1 MFTLD
6 FKLLFTKMIKG
17 ILCFCLLFIWVN
29 KGAAQQVK
37 YKTYSVDEG
46 LSQISVWD
54 VLVDHKGF
62 LWIATADGINRFD
75 GNKMELFKGN
85 KNAKGLIGGDYYYHF
100 YEDSKNR
107 FWLSSTHGLGYFDAA
122 KNDFISFR
130 VSHQIYTFMGEQK
143 PGELWVMVGSEKV
156 IMIDL
161 VRLKV
166 VDSIMVN
173 CPLTGIATMQNAVSL
188 PNYFVVVLQS
198 TMLLVVNKKTHAFK
212 LVETKV
218 NNGSF
223 IIKMNDSTVISMFNT
238 TRQIFHISDTGVT
251 IKVEQ
256 RQQFKEVERV
266 TDCLIWN
273 KEFLLSTA
281 KGMYILDSI
290 NYELKR
296 KLPEPYSV
304 GIKGINYY
312 QCLYQDKRG
321 NLYMGMNGSG
331 LKIWSPY
338 SHKFKHYA
346 TPNEQTNMIKS
357 FVKMPNQVLYAGLF
371 DKGIMAYHLMHG
383 DSQEH
388 CFKGTGKPINTIPA
402 MMQLDAEHIV
412 FGEYNNI
419 YVWNVTSKKIV
430 QKITIGKN
438 ATPGYQH
445 FQRFNGKF
453 FFSYDSIRS
462 GFVAMFSLQNN
473 KVETL
478 FKLNNA
484 HPSCFTFLNNGNCLF
499 GTRNGLFIY
508 DLVSKKIISTNIKTH
523 IKSILKTSTGQYFVA
538 TLDGLFLLN
547 NDFNAQKCWN
557 ENSGLPNSFL
567 YAVLEDKN
575 GDLWMSHNRGI
586 SCLNLKT
593 NQFRNY
599 KVLDGL
605 QSNEFNTG
613 AYYKDEKGL
622 LYFGGI
628 NGFNIIDPNNIPE
641 DKRPVATAIN
651 QINVND
657 IEIKSDTAF
666 NEISLLSLNYEQNT
680 ISFSFSAL
688 EFCRPEACK
697 YRYKLEGYDNQWIE
711 SASVHFARYAN
722 IAPGQYT
729 FKILACNPD
738 GYWARSPKELHIFI
752 KAPFWQTTP
761 FRVAMLLI
769 LILLIVF
776 SIRAILHRQKVKA
789 TRQLEIQKELE
800 AERVRISRDL
810 HDNVGA
816 HLSYL
821 INNID
826 WMKEH
831 PHALEEYEKS
841 EKLKLLSEAGRNALH
856 TLRQTIWAFSQ
867 SAISVDDFADRFKQ
881 FALKMLDLNESVS
894 IQFKEQLETS
904 KQLNPS
910 VALNLF
916 RIAQEAFNNSLKH
929 SKCTEVEVLFKSNH
943 ACLMQI
949 CIKDNGIG
957 FVPEK
962 YKDSDSYG
970 LQNMEARTQ
979 EIGAELHIDSLLGKG
994 TTVMITIKN
1003 TRS

>member
-1 MFTLD
+1 MLCLCMAFV
-6 FKLLFTKMIKG
+6 G
-17 ILCFCLLFIWVN
+17 ITQVF
-29 KGAAQQVK
+29 AQQVK
-37 YKTYSVDEG
+37 YKSYSVDEG

-75 GNKMELFKGN
+75 GSKMELFKGN

-100 YEDSKNR
+100 YEDSKSR
-107 FWLSSTHGLGYFDAA
+107 FWLSSTHGLGYFDAV
-122 KNDFISFR
+122 KNDFTSFR

-161 VRLKV
+161 ARLKV

-198 TMLLVVNKKTHAFK
+198 TMLLVVNKNTHAFK
-212 LVETKV
+212 LVETKA

-223 IIKMNDSTVISMFNT
+223 IIKMNDSTVISIYNT

-251 IKVEQ
+251 IKLEQ

-266 TDCLIWN
+266 TDCLQWN
-273 KEFLLSTA
+273 QEILLSTA
-281 KGMYILDSI
+281 KGMYILDSV

-304 GIKGINYY
+304 GKTGINYY
-312 QCLYQDKRG
+312 QCLYKDKRG

-371 DKGIMAYHLMHG
+371 DKGIMAYHLMYG

-402 MMQLDAEHIV
+402 MMQLDANQIV

-419 YVWNVTSKKIV
+419 YVWNVTTKKIV
-430 QKITIGKN
+430 QKIILHKN
-438 ATPGYQH
+438 ISPGFQH
-445 FQRFNGKF
+445 FQIFKDRIY
-453 FFSYDSIRS
+453 FSYDSIRS
-462 GFVAMFSLQNN
+462 GSIASLS
-473 KVETL
+473 
-478 FKLNNA
+478 LNNEKVQTLLKLKNG
-484 HPSCFTFLNNGNCLF
+484 HFTCFRFLNSGNCLY
-499 GTRNGLFIY
+499 GTREGLFVY
-508 DLVSKKIISTNIKTH
+508 DILKDKTVKTNIKTH
-523 IKSILKTSTGQYFVA
+523 IKSILKTSNGQYYVA

-547 NDFNAQKCWN
+547 SDFNAQKFWN
-557 ENSGLPNSFL
+557 EKSGLPNSFL
-567 YAVLEDKN
+567 YAVLEDKY
-575 GDLWMSHNRGI
+575 GHLWMSHNRGI

-593 NQFRNY
+593 NQFKNY
-599 KVLDGL
+599 KVQDGL

-628 NGFNIIDPNNIPE
+628 NGFNVIDPDNIPE
-641 DKRPVATAIN
+641 DKRPITTAIN

-657 IEIKSDTAF
+657 IEIKSDSAF
-666 NEISLLSLNYEQNT
+666 NEISLLTLKYEQNT

-711 SASVHFARYAN
+711 SGSVHFARYAN
-722 IAPGQYT
+722 IAPGNYT

-738 GYWARSPKELHIFI
+738 GYWASTPKELNIYI
-752 KAPFWQTTP
+752 KAPFWQTLA
-761 FRVAMLLI
+761 FRI
-769 LILLIVF
+769 FIIVLSLASVIF
-776 SIRAILHRQKVKA
+776 MIYAFVNLQKKKA
-789 TRQLEIQKELE
+789 KRQLEIQQELE
-800 AERVRISRDL
+800 AERLRISRDL

-816 HLSYL
+816 HLSYV

-826 WMKEH
+826 WMHEH
-831 PHALEEYEKS
+831 PDALNAVQKS
-841 EKLKLLSEAGRNALH
+841 DRLKLLSEAGRNALH
-856 TLRQTIWAFSQ
+856 TLRQTIWAFGQ
-867 SAISVDDFADRFKQ
+867 SEISIDDFADRFKQ
-881 FALKMLDLNESVS
+881 FALKMLELNSSV
-894 IQFKEQLETS
+894 QVHFEERFETNQ
-904 KQLNPS
+904 QLNPS

-929 SKCTEVEVLFKSNH
+929 SACTDVDIKFLSNETY
-943 ACLMQI
+943 LIQI
-949 CIKDNGIG
+949 SIADNGKG
-957 FVPEK
+957 FKPDDH
-962 YKDSDSYG
+962 KDSDSYG
-970 LQNMEARTQ
+970 LQNMEARAQ
-979 EIGAELHIDSLLGKG
+979 EIGAIFILKSEPGKG
-994 TTVMITIKN
+994 TQINFSLKKLKHYAT
-1003 TRS
+1003 

>member
-1 MFTLD
+1 MPKQESISLSS
-6 FKLLFTKMIKG
+6 KIIKSILCIYLLFVGMTQV
-17 ILCFCLLFIWVN
+17 L
-29 KGAAQQVK
+29 AQQVK
-37 YKTYSVDEG
+37 YKSYSVDEG

-54 VLVDHKGF
+54 VLVDYKGF

-75 GNKMELFKGN
+75 GSKMELFKGN

-100 YEDSKNR
+100 YEDSKKR

-122 KNDFISFR
+122 KNDFISFS

-161 VRLKV
+161 ARLKV

-173 CPLTGIATMQNAVSL
+173 CPLTGIATMQNSVSL
-188 PNYFVVVLQS
+188 PSYYVVVLQS

-212 LVETKV
+212 LVETKA

-223 IIKMNDSTVISMFNT
+223 IIKMNDSTVISIYNT

-251 IKVEQ
+251 IKLEQ

-266 TDCLIWN
+266 TDCLHWN
-273 KEFLLSTA
+273 QEILLSTA
-281 KGMYILDSI
+281 KGMYILDSV

-304 GIKGINYY
+304 GITGINYY
-312 QCLYQDKRG
+312 QCLYEDKRG

-357 FVKMPNQVLYAGLF
+357 FVKMPNQVLYTGLF
-371 DKGIMAYHLMHG
+371 DKGIMAYHLMYG

-388 CFKGTGKPINTIPA
+388 CFKGTGKPINTIPSI
-402 MMQLDAEHIV
+402 MQLDANQIV

-419 YVWNVTSKKIV
+419 YVWNVTTKRIV
-430 QKITIGKN
+430 QKITLHQNI
-438 ATPGYQH
+438 TPGFQH
-445 FQRFNGKF
+445 FQKF
-453 FFSYDSIRS
+453 KDRIYFSYDSIRS
-462 GFVAMFSLQNN
+462 GSIASLS
-473 KVETL
+473 
-478 FKLNNA
+478 LNNEKVQTLLKLDNG
-484 HPSCFTFLNNGNCLF
+484 HFTCFRFLNSDNCLY
-499 GTRNGLFIY
+499 GTREGLFVY
-508 DLVSKKIISTNIKTH
+508 DILKDKTVKTNIKTH
-523 IKSILKTSTGQYFVA
+523 IKSILKTSSGQYFVA

-547 NDFNAQKCWN
+547 SDFNAEKFWN
-557 ENSGLPNSFL
+557 EKSGLPNSFL
-567 YAVLEDKN
+567 YAVLEDKY
-575 GDLWMSHNRGI
+575 GHLWMSHNRGI

-593 NQFRNY
+593 NQFKNY
-599 KVLDGL
+599 RVQDGL

-628 NGFNIIDPNNIPE
+628 NGFNVIDPDNIPE
-641 DKRPVATAIN
+641 DQSPIATAIN

-657 IEIKSDTAF
+657 IEIKSDSSF
-666 NEISLLSLNYEQNT
+666 NKISLLSLNYEQNT

-711 SASVHFARYAN
+711 SGSVHFARYAN
-722 IAPGQYT
+722 VAPGNYT

-738 GYWARSPKELHIFI
+738 GYWATSPKELHIFI
-752 KAPFWQTTP
+752 KAPFWQTLP
-761 FRVAMLLI
+761 FRIFIII
-769 LILLIVF
+769 LSLVSVVLMIYAFVNL
-776 SIRAILHRQKVKA
+776 QKKKA
-789 TRQLEIQKELE
+789 KRQLEIQQELE
-800 AERVRISRDL
+800 AERLRISRDL

-816 HLSYL
+816 HLSYV

-826 WMKEH
+826 WMHEH
-831 PHALEEYEKS
+831 PDALNAVQKS
-841 EKLKLLSEAGRNALH
+841 DRLKLLSEAGRNALH

-867 SAISVDDFADRFKQ
+867 SEISIDDFADRFKQ
-881 FALKMLDLNESVS
+881 FALKMLELNSSV
-894 IQFKEQLETS
+894 QVHFEERFEANQ
-904 KQLNPS
+904 QLNPS

-929 SKCTEVEVLFKSNH
+929 SGCTDVDIKFLSNETY
-943 ACLMQI
+943 LIQI
-949 CIKDNGIG
+949 SIADNGKG
-957 FVPEK
+957 FKPDDH
-962 YKDSDSYG
+962 KDSDSYG
-970 LQNMEARTQ
+970 LQNMEARAQ
-979 EIGAELHIDSLLGKG
+979 EIGAIYIVKSELGKG
-994 TTVMITIKN
+994 TQIIFSLKN
-1003 TRS
+1003 